1 MIEIEKENL
10 VLLSEVPKVLP
21 KRRGKPV
28 HLSAC
33 YRWMKSGLS
42 GVRLETIL
50 VGGQRF
56 TSTEALNRFWHRV
69 TAVRDGVP
77 AEKAIVETARRPG
90 SQQADQELS
99 KAGW

>member
-10 VLLSEVPKVLP
+10 VLLSEVPKILP
-21 KRRGKPV
+21 KRKGKAV

-33 YRWMKSGLS
+33 YRWMRSGLS

-56 TSTEALNRFWHRV
+56 TSTQALNRFWARV
-69 TAVRDGVP
+69 TAVRDGIPVDKAIIQTAKP
-77 AEKAIVETARRPG
+77 SSKQAEK
-90 SQQADQELS
+90 ELE
-99 KAGW
+99 ACGW

>member
-1 MIEIEKENL
+1 MIEIDKENL
-10 VLLSEVPKVLP
+10 VLLSEVPRILP
-21 KRRGKPV
+21 KRNGKAV

-42 GVRLETIL
+42 GVRLETVI

-56 TSTEALNRFWHRV
+56 TSREALNRFWQRV

-77 AEKAIVETARRPG
+77 VEKAIIATPKPNAK
-90 SQQADQELS
+90 QAAKELE
-99 KAGW
+99 AVGW

>member
-1 MIEIEKENL
+1 MIEIDSENL
-10 VLLSEVPKVLP
+10 ILLSDVPKSLP

-33 YRWMKSGLS
+33 YRWMKTGLS
-42 GVRLETIL
+42 GVRLETVL

-69 TAVRDGVP
+69 TAVRDGIP
-77 AEKAIVETARRPG
+77 AESAIVQSASRP
-90 SQQADQELS
+90 SSNEANQELS